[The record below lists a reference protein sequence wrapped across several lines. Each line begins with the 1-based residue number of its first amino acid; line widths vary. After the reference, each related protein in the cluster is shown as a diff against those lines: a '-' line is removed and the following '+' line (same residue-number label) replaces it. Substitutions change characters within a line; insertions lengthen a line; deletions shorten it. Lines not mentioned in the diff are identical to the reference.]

1 MKKILIIGGSG
12 YIGSVLIK
20 SCIKKKLFVYNL
32 DNKIYHDQINLNFK
46 QNSYV
51 KNLFIDFRNK
61 EKILKVLEKVDKV
74 IILAGL
80 VGDYITKK
88 YKDLSILINDTGI
101 KNLINLIGSKK
112 NIKKLVFISTCSN
125 YGLSDTNKF
134 LDENS
139 KLNPLSLYAKAK
151 VNAEKYI
158 ISQTDNFNFDFTILR
173 FATAFGLSERMRY
186 DLTINHFCASMYYDK
201 KIEIYDSDTWRP
213 YCHVKDFSRIILEI
227 LSDKNFDKVK
237 NQIFNV
243 GSDKNNFKKYDI
255 AKLINQYLPDAK
267 IIKKNLSGP
276 DKRNYKVSFRK
287 LREVLNIEPEIDV
300 ETGVKE
306 ILDDLEKIKKR
317 NLNIEEI
324 LNKGNFE
331 ILKHAIK

>member
-1 MKKILIIGGSG
+1 MKKILIVGGSG

-20 SCIKKKLFVYNL
+20 SCIENKLFVYNL
-32 DNKIYHDQINLNFK
+32 DNKIYQDQINLNSK
-46 QNSYV
+46 KNSYV
-51 KNLFIDFRNK
+51 KNLFIDFREK
-61 EKILKVLEKVDKV
+61 EKILKVLEEVDKV

-88 YKDLSILINDTGI
+88 YKDLSKSINENGL
-101 KNLINLIGSKK
+101 KNLINLIGSKQ

-125 YGLSDTNKF
+125 YGLSETNKF

-139 KLNPLSLYAKAK
+139 QLNPLSLYAKAK
-151 VNAEKYI
+151 VNIEKYI
-158 ISQTDNFNFDFTILR
+158 ISQTGNFNFDFTILR

-201 KIEIYDSDTWRP
+201 KLEIYDSDTWRP

-227 LSDKNFDKVK
+227 FSDKNFDKVK

-255 AKLINQYLPDAK
+255 AKLINQYLPDAE
-267 IIKKNLSGP
+267 IIKKKLSGS

-287 LREVLNIEPEIDV
+287 LKEVLNIEPEIDV

-306 ILDDLEKIKKR
+306 ILDDLKKIKNK
-317 NLNIEEI
+317 NLNIKEL

-331 ILKHAIK
+331 ILKHANK